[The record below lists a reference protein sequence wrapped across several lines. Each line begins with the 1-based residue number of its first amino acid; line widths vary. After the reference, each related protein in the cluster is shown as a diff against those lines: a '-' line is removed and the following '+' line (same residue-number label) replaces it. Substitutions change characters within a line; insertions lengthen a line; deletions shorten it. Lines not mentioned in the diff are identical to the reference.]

1 MLGWFKA
8 KGELKRTGH
17 QLYERIVAQART
29 PALYV
34 ACGVPDTMDGRLE
47 LILLHLA
54 IVLDRLK
61 PEGAIGQQVGQRLLE
76 AAVADVDDALR
87 QIGIGDDGVAP
98 RIQKLAGAIQ
108 ERCRDYADG
117 LPSETDGPALEAA
130 IAKHVLGLPL
140 DGPQIPVDPRAA
152 RLADYVRASRARL
165 ATLGRDQV
173 FAGALTFAPVSPDAR
188 QDLPR

>member
-29 PALYV
+29 PALY
-34 ACGVPDTMDGRLE
+34 AECGVPDTMDGRLE
-47 LILLHLA
+47 TILLHLA

-61 PEGAIGQQVGQRLLE
+61 PEGAVGQQVGQRLLE

-108 ERCRDYADG
+108 ERCRDYADD
-117 LPSETDGPALEAA
+117 LPSGNGGPALETA
-130 IAKHVLGLPL
+130 IAKHVLGLPV
-140 DGPQIPVDPRAA
+140 DGPDVAADARPA
-152 RLADYVRASRARL
+152 RLAAYVRASRARL
-165 ATLGRDQV
+165 ASLDRDQV
-173 FAGALTFAPVSPDAR
+173 LAGALTFAPVSTDAG
-188 QDLPR
+188 QELPR